1 MGEERNKKE
10 VEIEEG
16 QRWPDLPKAPD
27 SAFQLKRF
35 LLFINRKGIAT
46 RSDLLR
52 IVGSSTQL
60 NSWLRDLIGRFGL
73 VEEIRE
79 DGRRF
84 YRKTLEG
91 RAMEQVV
98 TDKWYYVKLLLT
110 LYSQNRRIPY
120 SEQPKQTYS

>member
-1 MGEERNKKE
+1 MGEEGNKEE
-10 VEIEEG
+10 VETEEG

-35 LLFINRKGIAT
+35 LLVINRKGIAT
-46 RSDLLR
+46 RSDLLH

-60 NSWLRDLIGRFGL
+60 SSWLRDLIGRFRL
-73 VEEIRE
+73 VEEIRK

-84 YRKTLEG
+84 YRKTPEG

-120 SEQPKQTYS
+120 SEQPKQTLS